1 MELATESI
9 EGVLLVDKPQGRT
22 SFSLIRSLVRLI
34 GVKKIGHAGTLDP
47 FATGVMV
54 MLIGRKFTRLSDIM
68 LFEDKEY
75 AAVAHLGT
83 TTDTYD
89 CDGKIVGRSKKV
101 PTMDEVLTCTCY
113 FQGEIQQVPP
123 MFSAKKVQGK
133 KLYEYA
139 RQGLSIERR
148 FATVTVNLRLVKYEY
163 PRLHFVVQ
171 CSKGTYIRS
180 IAHELGNM
188 LGCGAYLEE
197 LRRLRSGSFSI
208 DQCIDGNL
216 LDEPGFDVSP
226 YLRDANGLILQPAPV
241 L

>member
-1 MELATESI
+1 MELATELK
-9 EGVLLVDKPQGRT
+9 EGILLVDKPQGRT
-22 SFSLIRSLVRLI
+22 SFSLIRTLTKLI

-54 MLIGRKFTRLSDIM
+54 MLIGRKFTRLSDVL
-68 LFEDKEY
+68 LFENKEY
-75 AAVAHLGT
+75 AAIAHLGT
-83 TTDTYD
+83 TTDSYD

-101 PTMDEVLTCTCY
+101 PTYEQIIEASQY
-113 FQGEIQQVPP
+113 FQGEIQQIPP
-123 MFSAKKVQGK
+123 MFSAKKINGK

-148 FATVTVNLRLVKYEY
+148 QSTVQVSLQIKKYEY
-163 PRLHFVVQ
+163 PLLHFSVQ

-208 DQCIDGNL
+208 DQCIDGCL
-216 LDEPGFDVSP
+216 LDCPEFDISP
-226 YLRDANGLILQPAPV
+226 YLRDFNGNIL
-241 L
+241 

>member
-1 MELATESI
+1 M
-9 EGVLLVDKPQGRT
+9 
-22 SFSLIRSLVRLI
+22 
-34 GVKKIGHAGTLDP
+34 
-47 FATGVMV
+47 
-54 MLIGRKFTRLSDIM
+54 
-68 LFEDKEY
+68 
-75 AAVAHLGT
+75 
-83 TTDTYD
+83 
-89 CDGKIVGRSKKV
+89 
-101 PTMDEVLTCTCY
+101 
-113 FQGEIQQVPP
+113 
-123 MFSAKKVQGK
+123 
-133 KLYEYA
+133 
-139 RQGLSIERR
+139 
-148 FATVTVNLRLVKYEY
+148 VKYEY

>member
-1 MELATESI
+1 MELVTEPK
-9 EGVLLVDKPQGRT
+9 EGILLVDKPQGRT
-22 SFSLIRSLVRLI
+22 SFSLIRALVKKI

-54 MLIGRKFTRLSDIM
+54 MLIGRKFTRLSDVL

-75 AAVAHLGT
+75 EAIAHLGT
-83 TTDTYD
+83 TTDSYD
-89 CDGKIVGRSKKV
+89 CDGKVVGRSKKI
-101 PTMDEVLTCTCY
+101 PTYEEILEAAQY

-139 RQGLSIERR
+139 RKGLSIERKQ
-148 FATVTVNLRLVKYEY
+148 ATVQVNLQITKYSY
-163 PRLHFVVQ
+163 PHLHFVVQ

-188 LGCGAYLEE
+188 LGCGAYLEQ
-197 LRRLRSGSFSI
+197 LRRLRSGNFSI
-208 DQCIDGNL
+208 EQCIDGNL
-216 LDEPGFDVSP
+216 LDLPDFDISA
-226 YLRDANGLILQPAPV
+226 YLRDFNGNSI
-241 L
+241 

>member
-1 MELATESI
+1 MEVATELK
-9 EGVLLVDKPQGRT
+9 EGILLVDKPQGRT
-22 SFSLIRSLVRLI
+22 SFSLIRALTRLI
-34 GVKKIGHAGTLDP
+34 RVKKIGHAGTLDP

-54 MLIGRKFTRLSDIM
+54 MLIGRKFTRLSDVL

-83 TTDTYD
+83 TTDSYD
-89 CDGKIVGRSKKV
+89 CDGKIVGRSKKI
-101 PTMDEVLTCTCY
+101 PTLDEILKAAEY

-123 MFSAKKVQGK
+123 MFSAKKVHGK

-139 RQGLSIERR
+139 RQGLTIERR
-148 FATVTVNLRLVKYEY
+148 CSTVQVSLQITNYQY
-163 PRLHFVVQ
+163 PLLHFSVQ

-197 LRRLRSGSFSI
+197 LRRLRSGTFCI
-208 DQCIDGNL
+208 DQCISGCL
-216 LDEPGFDVSP
+216 LDRPDFDISP
-226 YLRDANGLILQPAPV
+226 HLRDANGNIL
-241 L
+241 

>member
-1 MELATESI
+1 MELATELK
-9 EGVLLVDKPQGRT
+9 EGILLIDKPEGRT
-22 SFSLIRSLVRLI
+22 SFSLIRALTKLI

-54 MLIGRKFTRLSDIM
+54 MLVGRKFTRLSDVL

-75 AAVAHLGT
+75 AGVAHFGT
-83 TTDTYD
+83 TTDSYD
-89 CDGKIVGRSKKV
+89 CNGKIVGRSKKI
-101 PTMDEVLTCTCY
+101 PTYEEILEAAQY
-113 FQGEIQQVPP
+113 FQGEIQQIPP
-123 MFSAKKVQGK
+123 MFSAKKINGK

-139 RQGLSIERR
+139 RKGLSIERR
-148 FATVTVNLRLVKYEY
+148 HSTVQVSLQITKYEY
-163 PRLHFVVQ
+163 PLLHFSVH

-208 DQCIDGNL
+208 DQCIDGRL
-216 LDEPGFDVSP
+216 LDNPDFDVSP
-226 YLRDANGLILQPAPV
+226 HLRDFHGNIL
-241 L
+241 

>member
-1 MELATESI
+1 MEVATEI
-9 EGVLLVDKPQGRT
+9 KEGILLIDKPQGRT
-22 SFSLIRSLVRLI
+22 SFSLIRALVRLI

-54 MLIGRKFTRLSDIM
+54 MLIGRRFTRLSDVL

-75 AAVAHLGT
+75 SAIAYLGT
-83 TTDTYD
+83 TTDSYD
-89 CDGKIVGRSKKV
+89 CDGKVVGTSKKV
-101 PTMDEVLTCTCY
+101 PTMEEIQKAVSY
-113 FQGEIQQVPP
+113 FQGEIQQIPP

-139 RQGLSIERR
+139 RKGLSIERKS
-148 FATVTVNLRLVKYEY
+148 ATVQVCLQVTNYEY
-163 PRLHFVVQ
+163 PRLHFTVR

-216 LDEPGFDVSP
+216 LDHPNFDISP
-226 YLRDANGLILQPAPV
+226 HLRDMHGNYF
-241 L
+241 

>member
-1 MELATESI
+1 MELATELK
-9 EGVLLVDKPQGRT
+9 EGILLIDKPEGRT
-22 SFSLIRSLVRLI
+22 SFSLIRALTKLI

-54 MLIGRKFTRLSDIM
+54 MLIGRKFTRLSDTL

-83 TTDTYD
+83 TTDSYD
-89 CDGKIVGRSKKV
+89 CNGKIVGRSKKI
-101 PTMDEVLTCTCY
+101 PTYQEILEASQY
-113 FQGEIQQVPP
+113 FQGEIQQIPP
-123 MFSAKKVQGK
+123 MFSAKKINGK

-139 RQGLSIERR
+139 RKGLSIERR
-148 FATVTVNLRLVKYEY
+148 HSTVQVHLQITKYEY
-163 PRLHFVVQ
+163 PLLCFSVR

-197 LRRLRSGSFSI
+197 LRRLRSGNFSI
-208 DQCIDGNL
+208 DQCIDGRL
-216 LDEPGFDVSP
+216 LDCPDFNVSP
-226 YLRDANGLILQPAPV
+226 HLRDFHGNIL
-241 L
+241 